1 MSRVG
6 LIYLKRFLNVFCCNW
21 GKRQSVDNGHPS
33 WRFTSRTMSYGKA
46 GQIVGTNLLTGYYEW
61 GRTCEGAPL
70 NTWPLRVWIWDD
82 MTPSPISRPRWPLR
96 RSTTENVPLVLL
108 AISYPVHIR
117 SIFRERILLKHVPA
131 YLVRKESFKWCVVKP
146 TFAMNLIN
154 GHEVY

>member
-70 NTWPLRVWIWDD
+70 NTWPILILIPDFVFGFG
-82 MTPSPISRPRWPLR
+82 MTWLQALSPGPDGHFVGPPLR
-96 RSTTENVPLVLL
+96 MYHWYCWP
-108 AISYPVHIR
+108 YHIQFTYAA
-117 SIFRERILLKHVPA
+117 SFARESCWNMCLPTL
-131 YLVRKESFKWCVVKP
+131 FVK
-146 TFAMNLIN
+146 N
-154 GHEVY
+154 HSSDV